1 MLVFDIIRLIPL
13 RIGGVH
19 MGVTVDWD
27 TIDNVIIRST
37 FETQWTWADFDAAT
51 DSIIQLANSVQHP
64 VDLLTDLTGTQY
76 FPQGSAGAYVM
87 RLRKMRPKNLRF
99 IVVVAT
105 TPEAL
110 SYMNMANRID
120 TTHRSSNSVR
130 SIEEAYEL
138 LTRLREQQ
146 EKTKT

>member
-1 MLVFDIIRLIPL
+1 
-13 RIGGVH
+13 
-19 MGVTVDWD
+19 MGVNVGWD
-27 TIDNVIIRST
+27 ATDNQIVCST
-37 FETQWTWADFDAAT
+37 FENEWTWADFGSAT
-51 DSIIQLANSVQHP
+51 NRIIQLVSSVQYS

-87 RLRKMRPKNLRF
+87 QLRKMRPKNLRF

-130 SIEEAYEL
+130 SIEEGYAL
-138 LTRLREQQ
+138 LAKMREQQ
-146 EKTKT
+146 AKTNS